1 MRRPPTA
8 YVLVLVGLVAIG
20 TLVTL
25 TYFAVPPFDNPLVW
39 ILTNVV
45 SFLTLLVL
53 GVVGGAFVGM
63 LLAHRIMASRQ
74 FTPFERQVM
83 QSLEDIR
90 SRLDDLEK
98 RGFDELRARR

>member
-1 MRRPPTA
+1 MKRPPAA

-20 TLVTL
+20 TLATL
-25 TYFAVPPFDNPLVW
+25 TSLGVPPFDNLFVW
-39 ILTNVV
+39 MLTNVV
-45 SFLTLLVL
+45 AFLTLLVL

-63 LLAHRIMASRQ
+63 LLAHRILASRQ

-90 SRLDDLEK
+90 SRLDALEK
-98 RGFDELRARR
+98 RASDELRPRR